1 MFGFITRYG
10 GDCVV
15 PIKEFPVGATPV
27 VRGTPV
33 VLANGVIGAGAANS
47 TAFVGVANGTDGDNV
62 EVILGLE
69 DVVFIAD
76 YIGSTKTTLAAADVG
91 SAFGLDITGK
101 NIDLDNPETTG
112 ATSFDAPW
120 VVVGY
125 DNNNAKALVK
135 LKAAAR
141 QAVI

>member
-1 MFGFITRYG
+1 MFRFTTRYG
-10 GDCVV
+10 GDCVAPV
-15 PIKEFPVGATPV
+15 KEFPVGATPV
-27 VRGTPV
+27 ATDMPV
-33 VLANGVIGAGAANS
+33 VLSSGKIVIGDNTS
-47 TAFVGVANGTDGDNV
+47 TAFVGVANGTDGANV

-76 YIGSTKTTLAAADVG
+76 YIGTTKTTLAASDIG
-91 SAFGLDITGK
+91 SAFGLDTTGK

-112 ATSFDAPW
+112 ETSFAAPW

>member
-33 VLANGVIGAGAANS
+33 VLANGVIEAGTADS

-76 YIGSTKTTLAAADVG
+76 YVGTTKTTLAASDVG
-91 SAFGLDITGK
+91 TAFNLDTAGTA
-101 NIDLDNPETTG
+101 IDLDNALNGT
-112 ATSFDAPW
+112 W
-120 VVVGY
+120 VVVGF
-125 DNNNAKALVK
+125 DNANKKALVK
-135 LKAAAR
+135 LAATAR
-141 QAVI
+141 EIVI